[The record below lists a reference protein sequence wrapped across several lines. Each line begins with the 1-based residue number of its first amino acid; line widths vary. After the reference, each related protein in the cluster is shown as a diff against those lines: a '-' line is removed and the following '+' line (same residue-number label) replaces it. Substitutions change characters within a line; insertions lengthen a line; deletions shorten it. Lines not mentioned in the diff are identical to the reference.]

1 MARIGGSFVAWCAP
15 CAPCAPCAAAL
26 AKVSDY
32 VTVRAP
38 NQVVSA
44 SVSPASV
51 PSPTHAT

>member
-15 CAPCAPCAAAL
+15 CAACAAAL

-38 NQVVSA
+38 NHIVSV